1 MVRALRLLMR
11 ANDGAAG
18 VEYAMLVA
26 IVAVAIAASA
36 VALSTS
42 VSTAFNTVVTSF

>member
-1 MVRALRLLMR
+1 MIKLLDRLSRAD
-11 ANDGAAG
+11 DGAAG

-42 VSTAFNTVVTSF
+42 VSTAFNTVVTTF

>member
-1 MVRALRLLMR
+1 MR
-11 ANDGAAG
+11 NFISKLIRDENGAAG

-36 VALSTS
+36 TTLSTC
-42 VSTAFNTVVTSF
+42 VSTAFHTVISTW